1 MVPSAAHKEAR
12 IEVRT
17 TSERKAFIAR
27 GASASGQNVSDF
39 ILSSAQEKAEMVLA
53 DQKVFVL
60 PPDRWNAFVAALD
73 RTKTERP
80 ATKHQRLTRLMSES
94 SILER

>member
-1 MVPSAAHKEAR
+1 MAPAVGQKEAR

-17 TSERKAFIAR
+17 SFEQKAFITR
-27 GASASGQNVSDF
+27 GANASGQNISDF

-53 DQKVFVL
+53 DQKEFVL
-60 PPDRWNAFVAALD
+60 PQDRWDKFVAAL
-73 RTKTERP
+73 ERP
-80 ATKHQRLTRLMSES
+80 ATEHSRLAKLMSEP